1 MYMCTH
7 KLQMIQLFIF
17 VLNCTRNTEKQK
29 IDNVVVYFI
38 PNNQFHNNLITSHQL
53 SRKIDDICD

>member
-17 VLNCTRNTEKQK
+17 VLNCTRKTEKQK

-53 SRKIDDICD
+53 SRKRDDICD